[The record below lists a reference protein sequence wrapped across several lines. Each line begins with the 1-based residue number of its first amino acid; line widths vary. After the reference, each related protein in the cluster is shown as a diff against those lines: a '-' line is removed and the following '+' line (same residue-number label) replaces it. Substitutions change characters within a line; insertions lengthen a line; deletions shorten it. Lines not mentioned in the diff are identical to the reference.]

1 MFSKSGGKIKKVPGN
16 DSEAFKSSLM
26 GLLEKNRCRK
36 FYLFVQ
42 KFDKNKQETYQKM
55 PIKNMTFA

>member
-36 FYLFVQ
+36 FYIFVQ
-42 KFDKNKQETYQKM
+42 KFDKNKQETYQKL
-55 PIKNMTFA
+55 PI

>member
-36 FYLFVQ
+36 FYIFIQ
-42 KFDKNKQETYQKM
+42 KFDKNNPETYKKM
-55 PIKNMTFA
+55 KLENMTF